1 MPRPECSPSSRR
13 NVGAFTRLRSS
24 SRPWVLLALC
34 LCLGLDARA
43 LHGQAQATTGL
54 IRGVVRDSVGAPI
67 PGAAVTAR
75 MIATNFTRTAST
87 NREGAYAMPLLP
99 LGTYEVTARAVGY
112 LPARQTG
119 VVVRLGATA
128 EISFTL
134 ARQAVAIAGV
144 TVTGAR
150 EAIDPAQTAAATELD
165 ARVVEGLPNNG
176 RNILGLVLLTPN
188 TAIVQGPDGDELSI
202 AGQRGIHNN
211 FSVDGA
217 DFNNPFFG
225 EQRGGQ
231 RPAFTFNLDAV
242 QDMVVIASGANA
254 EFGRSGG
261 GFVNVVTKSGTNT
274 VAGTVHYYG
283 KNQSLASSYPRGGGK
298 PDFAQQQFGFTL
310 GGPIVRDRAFYFIA
324 YDQQL
329 FNQTK
334 QISASRIGSAPLRQW
349 MDTAFGGALTND
361 YGPIRRTNDANALL
375 IKLDAPIGTRHNAS
389 LKYNYTNSRQEN
401 GTFDV
406 DPWARSAN
414 AVEKDY
420 SHALNG
426 SLASTFGGDVTNEFR
441 FQLARE
447 YRPRPYGGPL
457 NPRTGRPFPDTG
469 MDFVN
474 GYRFGKPFFIP
485 VQAHDDRIQ
494 VLDNVSLTR
503 GTHLFKFGGE
513 WNRTAELQTFVGFGN
528 GRMIFGSVNGF
539 LNYNR
544 FGNLYVEC
552 SNGTSSVT
560 GNCPA
565 GSTIT
570 GPVILYLQQAG
581 IGGRSVEEAGTQS
594 IPQHELALFAQD
606 SWKATSRL
614 TVNYGLRWE
623 AQIEPDVL
631 TPPDQVFYAPF
642 IGQTR
647 NGQLFPSN
655 GKIPSDWK
663 MFQPRLGVAWD
674 IDGDGRS
681 LFRASTGLFYARV
694 PGLVLAG
701 TRNTNGS
708 IGQTLFRNSAL
719 TPILGPPPRYGELL
733 PIPAGGPFQPS
744 VTVFDMN
751 FRNPR
756 TISGTIGYER
766 ALIGDHTAEV
776 SYTAAATDFLTR
788 FVDRNDLVFG
798 SPWSTNLSPA
808 QPGNGLGVLTTVESS
823 AKSRY
828 QGVTFSLRQILN
840 PRYQYEVNYTLS
852 YDRSD
857 DDNERDPFSFRYA
870 RANNLAPEYGYSDRD
885 QRHRLNAFALMQLP
899 WRLVMNHKVSA
910 QSAQPRSAKCGAN
923 NLPTDTTAANG
934 AERIC
939 PNGTILQRNT
949 LRKDNAF
956 FTWDMR
962 LARPFDT
969 GRGRVEAV
977 VEVFNITNADNFKD
991 PSSGGLLFNFDGT
1004 VRSGLGDPRQAQLGL
1019 RYVF

>member
-1 MPRPECSPSSRR
+1 
-13 NVGAFTRLRSS
+13 
-24 SRPWVLLALC
+24 
-34 LCLGLDARA
+34 
-43 LHGQAQATTGL
+43 
-54 IRGVVRDSVGAPI
+54 
-67 PGAAVTAR
+67 
-75 MIATNFTRTAST
+75 
-87 NREGAYAMPLLP
+87 
-99 LGTYEVTARAVGY
+99 
-112 LPARQTG
+112 
-119 VVVRLGATA
+119 
-128 EISFTL
+128 
-134 ARQAVAIAGV
+134 
-144 TVTGAR
+144 
-150 EAIDPAQTAAATELD
+150 AATELN
-165 ARVVEGLPNNG
+165 AAVVEGLPNNG
-176 RNILGLVLLTPN
+176 RNFLGLVLLTPN

-211 FSVDGA
+211 ISVDGA

-261 GFVNVVTKSGTNT
+261 GFVNVVTKSGTNA
-274 VAGTVHYYG
+274 VAGTAHFYG
-283 KNQSLASSYPRGGGK
+283 KSQALASSYARNGGK
-298 PDFAQQQFGFTL
+298 PDFSQQQFGFTL
-310 GGPIVRDRAFYFIA
+310 GGPIARDRLFYFIA

-334 QISASRIGSAPLRQW
+334 QTSATRIGDPALRQW
-349 MDTAFGGALTND
+349 MDTAFGGVLAGD
-361 YGPIRRTNDANALL
+361 YGPVRRTNDANALL
-375 IKLDAPIGTRHNAS
+375 IKLDAPFGTRHNAS
-389 LKYNYTNSRQEN
+389 LKYNYTYSRQEN

-406 DPWARSAN
+406 DSWARSSN
-414 AVEKDY
+414 ATEKDY

-426 SLASTFGGDVTNEFR
+426 FLASTFSADITNEFR
-441 FQLARE
+441 FQVARE
-447 YRPRPYGGPL
+447 YRPRTYGGPI
-457 NPRTGRPFPDTG
+457 NPQTKRPFPDTG

-474 GYRFGKPFFIP
+474 GYRLGLPFFIP

-503 GTHLFKFGGE
+503 GSHLFKFGGE

-528 GRMIFGSVNGF
+528 GRYIFGSVNGF
-539 LNYNR
+539 LNYNK

-552 SNGTSSVT
+552 ANGTTSLT
-560 GNCPA
+560 GACPTGVA
-565 GSTIT
+565 TT

-581 IGGRSVEEAGTQS
+581 IGGRTVEQAGTQS

-663 MFQPRLGVAWD
+663 MFQPRLGFAWD
-674 IDGDGRS
+674 INGDGSS
-681 LFRASTGLFYARV
+681 LLRASTGIFYARI

-708 IGQTLFRNSAL
+708 IGQTLFRNSAA
-719 TPILGPPPRYGELL
+719 TPFLGPPPKYGELL

-744 VTVFDMN
+744 VTVFDQN

-756 TISGTIGYER
+756 TISGTIGYEH
-766 ALIGDHTAEV
+766 ALIGTHVGEV
-776 SYTAAATDFLTR
+776 SYTAAATDYLTR
-788 FVDRNDLVFG
+788 FVDRNDPVFG
-798 SPWSTNLSPA
+798 SPWSTGLSAADPN
-808 QPGNGLGVLTTVESS
+808 NGLGVLTTVESS

-828 QGVTFSLRQILN
+828 QGVTVALRQTVD
-840 PRYQYEVNYTLS
+840 PTFQYEVNYTLS
-852 YDRSD
+852 YDKSD

-870 RANNLAPEYGYSDRD
+870 KANNLAPEYGYSDRD
-885 QRHRLNAFALMQLP
+885 QRHRFSAWALTQLP
-899 WRLVMNHKVSA
+899 WQIAWNNKISA

-923 NLPTDTTAANG
+923 NLPTDTTAATG
-934 AERIC
+934 SERVC

-956 FTWDMR
+956 FSWDMR
-962 LARPFDT
+962 FTKAFDT
-969 GRGRVEAV
+969 GKGAGRVEAIA
-977 VEVFNITNADNFKD
+977 EIFNITNADNFKD

>member
-1 MPRPECSPSSRR
+1 MPRPFLAAPSWRTGSVPMRSFFQLLLGTCLTFAPS
-13 NVGAFTRLRSS
+13 VLGA
-24 SRPWVLLALC
+24 
-34 LCLGLDARA
+34 
-43 LHGQAQATTGL
+43 QAQATTGI
-54 IRGVVRDSVGAPI
+54 IRGTVRDSGGAPI
-67 PGAAVTAR
+67 VNATVSAR
-75 MIATNFTRTAST
+75 NVATNFTRPVTT
-87 NREGAYAMPLLP
+87 NGGGAYAIPLLP
-99 LGTYEVTARAVGY
+99 LGTYEVTARVLGY
-112 LPARQTG
+112 APVRRTG
-119 VVVRLGATA
+119 VSVRLGATA
-128 EISFTL
+128 DISFVL
-134 ARQAVAIAGV
+134 ARQAVALTAVQI
-144 TVTGAR
+144 TGAK
-150 EAIDPAQTAAATELD
+150 EAIDPAQSAAATELN
-165 ARVVEGLPNNG
+165 AAVVAGLPNNG
-176 RNILGLVLLTPN
+176 RNFLGLVLLTPN

-211 FSVDGA
+211 ISVDGA

-242 QDMVVIASGANA
+242 QDLVVIASGANA

-261 GFVNVVTKSGTNT
+261 GFVNVVTKSGTNS
-274 VAGTVHYYG
+274 VAGTAHYYR
-283 KNQSLASSYPRGGGK
+283 KSQALASSYSRGGGK
-298 PDFAQQQFGFTL
+298 PDFSQQQFGFTL
-310 GGPIVRDRAFYFIA
+310 GGPIAKDRLFYFIA

-334 QISASRIGSAPLRQW
+334 QTLPTRIASQPLRQF
-349 MDTAFGGALTND
+349 MDTAFGGALAGD
-361 YGPIRRTNDANALL
+361 YGPVRRTNDANALL
-375 IKLDAPIGTRHNAS
+375 IKLDAPLGTRHNAS

-406 DPWARSAN
+406 DSWARSAN
-414 AVEKDY
+414 ATEKDY

-426 SLASTFGGDVTNEFR
+426 FLASTFGANMSNEFR
-441 FQLARE
+441 FQIARE
-447 YRPRPYGGPL
+447 YRPRTYGGPI

-469 MDFVN
+469 MDFAN
-474 GYRFGKPFFIP
+474 GYRLGLPFFIP

-494 VLDNVSLTR
+494 VLDNVSITR
-503 GTHLFKFGGE
+503 GAHLFKLGGE

-528 GRMIFGSVNGF
+528 GRMIFGSVDGF
-539 LNYNR
+539 LNYNK
-544 FGNLYVEC
+544 FGNTYVEC
-552 SNGTSSVT
+552 SNGSSNAIGV
-560 GNCPA
+560 CPA

-581 IGGRSVEEAGTQS
+581 IGGRTVEQAGTQS

-663 MFQPRLGVAWD
+663 MFQPRLGMAWD
-674 IDGDGRS
+674 MNGDGSS
-681 LFRASTGLFYARV
+681 LLRASAGVFYARI

-708 IGQTLFRNSAL
+708 IGQTLFRNSAAS
-719 TPILGPPPRYGELL
+719 PFLGPPPKYGELL

-744 VTVFDMN
+744 VTVFDQN
-751 FRNPR
+751 FENPR
-756 TISGTIGYER
+756 TISGTVGYER
-766 ALIGDHTAEV
+766 ALVGSHVAEI
-776 SYTAAATDFLTR
+776 SYTAAATDHLTR
-788 FVDRNDLVFG
+788 FVDRNDPVFG
-798 SPWSTNLSPA
+798 SPWATGLSA
-808 QPGNGLGVLTTVESS
+808 TQPTNGLGTLTTVESS

-828 QGVTFSLRQILN
+828 QGVTVALRQTVDRRFL
-840 PRYQYEVNYTLS
+840 YEVNYTLS

-870 RANNLAPEYGYSDRD
+870 KANNLAPEYGFSDRD
-885 QRHRLNAFALMQLP
+885 QRHRFSAWALTQLPFALSL
-899 WRLVMNHKVSA
+899 NNKISA
-910 QSAQPRSAKCGAN
+910 QSAQPRSAKCGTN
-923 NLPTDTTAANG
+923 NLATDTTAATG
-934 AERIC
+934 AERVC

-949 LRKDNAF
+949 LRKDNAYF
-956 FTWDMR
+956 SWDMR
-962 LARPFDT
+962 LSRPFDT
-969 GRGRVEAV
+969 GTGRVEAIL
-977 VEVFNITNADNFKD
+977 EVFNVTNADNFKD